1 MRLQEGRAGD
11 GPLLQEI
18 SRPTFSAVRGHV
30 FVCVCAPTQV
40 IVTKLEGRK
49 QAELMDGQHHGLE
62 AVNDLA
68 C

>member
-1 MRLQEGRAGD
+1 ML
-11 GPLLQEI
+11 
-18 SRPTFSAVRGHV
+18 
-30 FVCVCAPTQV
+30 VCVCAPTQV

-62 AVNDLA
+62 AVSDLA